1 MLQVSVTFLLVILSL
16 LGVTLGNKTMTEKE
30 NGTSQAA
37 NLNVM

>member
-1 MLQVSVTFLLVILSL
+1 MLQNFVTFLVVIWGV